1 MYISSK
7 KVTILLALL
16 LSAAPFSV
24 AAQDSSCVIALPVTM
39 TLASS
44 LASTVP
50 STSVGFHAEIKNTG
64 SVVIPDA
71 MMVVDVVRSDLG
83 ERTIVDRFVVPQH
96 ITLFGNYT
104 AQTDFVWKVPVDLSN
119 GSYTVAMTL
128 APQAASAAQIF
139 AAVGYPT
146 ATTSIV
152 IQGGMQPSAS
162 VRLLAINGQPYQPL
176 TIAHISQG
184 GASITATVHNGSSA
198 PYIGTVTWQLYA
210 ADAHIGDAPLDQK
223 TDAVELHPGTDTGMI
238 YSLANRTAGAYY
250 LQGQLSNG
258 HETTFFDVLLDSGTA
273 AFGWTSCL
281 HTSAPSAGKHT
292 GRLVVVGSTIL
303 LIAIALFAQRRRNRG
318 VSDRG

>member
-71 MMVVDVVRSDLG
+71 MMVVDVVRSDSG

-128 APQAASAAQIF
+128 APQAASAAEIF

-162 VRLLAINGQPYQPL
+162 VRLLTINGQAYQPL
-176 TIAHISQG
+176 TVAYISQG
-184 GASITATVHNGSSA
+184 GASIAATVHNGSIA
-198 PYIGTVTWQLYA
+198 PYIGTIRWRLYA
-210 ADAHIGDAPLDQK
+210 ADAHIGDAPLDDT
-223 TDAVELHPGTDTGMI
+223 TDAVELHPGTNARMI
-238 YSLANRTAGAYY
+238 YSLADRAVGAYY
-250 LQGQLSNG
+250 LEGQLSDG
-258 HETTFFDVLLDSGTA
+258 QETTLFDVLLDSGTS

-281 HTSAPSAGKHT
+281 RASST
-292 GRLVVVGSTIL
+292 GAAKYADRPVVVGLIIL
-303 LIAIALFAQRRRNRG
+303 LIAGAWFVQRRRS
-318 VSDRG
+318 VSISERR